1 MTTDRTDII
10 TAIVLAAGASSRL
23 GQSKQLLQV
32 EGEPLLRRIARVSC
46 ESNADRTLVVL
57 GDNEREHGRI
67 IRDLPLYIC
76 IHSDWERGMGS
87 SLKAG
92 MEFIQSFLS
101 DTTAVIVVVCDQPL
115 LTTDHL
121 NHLIDK
127 YKSTGAPVVASAY
140 SNVLGVPV
148 LFDASLFDGIR
159 RIDDAHGA
167 RQIID
172 KNKANAQRIA
182 FQGGEL
188 DIDTPEDYQRYQ
200 ESLRVQEEVRRT

>member
-172 KNKANAQRIA
+172 KNKANAQQVA
-182 FQGGEL
+182 FPGGEL

>member
-121 NHLIDK
+121 NNLIDK

-172 KNKANAQRIA
+172 KNKANAQRVA
-182 FQGGEL
+182 FPGGEL